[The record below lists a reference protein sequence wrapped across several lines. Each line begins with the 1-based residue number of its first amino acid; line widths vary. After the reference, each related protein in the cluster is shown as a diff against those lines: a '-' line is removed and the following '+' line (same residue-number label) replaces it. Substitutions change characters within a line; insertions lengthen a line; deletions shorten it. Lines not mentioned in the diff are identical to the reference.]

1 MYRCRRMGSNN
12 GMVVLRL
19 SFSSLTKV
27 VGNEL
32 VLVLAPSEDV
42 APVAQIVSNN
52 WQPVPPGLYNC
63 LHVME

>member
-1 MYRCRRMGSNN
+1 MGSYN

-19 SFSSLTKV
+19 CFSTLTEV

-42 APVAQIVSNN
+42 APVAEIVCNDWKTVS
-52 WQPVPPGLYNC
+52 PSLDDC
-63 LHVME
+63 FHVME

>member
-1 MYRCRRMGSNN
+1 MGSYN

-19 SFSSLTKV
+19 CFSTLTKV

-42 APVAQIVSNN
+42 APVAEIVGNDWKTVS
-52 WQPVPPGLYNC
+52 PSLDDC
-63 LHVME
+63 FHVME

>member
-1 MYRCRRMGSNN
+1 MGSYN

-19 SFSSLTKV
+19 CFSTLTKV

-42 APVAQIVSNN
+42 APVAEIVGNDWKTVS
-52 WQPVPPGLYNC
+52 PSLDDC